1 MSAAE
6 HSGART
12 CQRVHL
18 HLQTFGYESGIK
30 HLSVVTAAALPER
43 DVNVSRDAEGGRE
56 EGRPVG
62 KWNQI
67 GRDRRKDDQIN
78 HMGHFF
84 SVQKGLIYTPTL
96 GSHDREAN
104 FSVVGRQD
112 LYPDAGRG
120 KKWREMTP
128 DVSYCWSRVCAITQ
142 QGGTNQ
148 HLAVVT
154 CIV

>member
-1 MSAAE
+1 MPAAE
-6 HSGART
+6 HSDART
-12 CQRVHL
+12 CQCVHL
-18 HLQTFGYESGIK
+18 HLQTFSYESGIK
-30 HLSVVTAAALPER
+30 HLSVVTAAALPEQ

-56 EGRPVG
+56 EGWPVG

-96 GSHDREAN
+96 GSHDQEAN
-104 FSVVGRQD
+104 FSVAGRQH

-120 KKWREMTP
+120 KKNC
-128 DVSYCWSRVCAITQ
+128 VK
-142 QGGTNQ
+142 
-148 HLAVVT
+148 
-154 CIV
+154 